1 MLDTQSS
8 FDAPLAD
15 SAFPLDPEDLAAL
28 IGIPLADWPGN
39 CHGIAEAVLRR
50 APVDG
55 MRLTRGHWHGYISRN
70 SIFGARDF
78 TQHSWLVLA
87 DGRILDPTRWT
98 LEDPKRPAIYLGV
111 NDHYDEA
118 GLQLRQ
124 QQPPVFFN
132 APPNPFQILLARI
145 PQELCHALSSA
156 LGSDHTPGTTDPE
169 HRWLADALA
178 RAMKSDPDRL
188 HDADRLYSLMA
199 EAGMQAMIPIDL
211 WRRVMEPEV
220 LMHRGANRSYTL
232 PAAPALRAI
241 EVFFDLMTAF
251 VCIEERELQLEEELA
266 EIGYTLDDLHSALN
280 ALDDLLKSCPE
291 MEIEAVP
298 RFYLDSLCVIAGD
311 ILGKGFG
318 TALRVERRAASR
330 GYRVTDLDALMR
342 RIGARVGYD
351 LSWD

>member
-15 SAFPLDPEDLAAL
+15 SAFPLDPEGLAAL
-28 IGIPLADWPGN
+28 IGIPLTDWPGN

-55 MRLTRGHWHGYISRN
+55 MRLARGHWHGHIS
-70 SIFGARDF
+70 SDSVFGARDF

-124 QQPPVFFN
+124 QQPPAFFN
-132 APPNPFQILLARI
+132 APPNPFQILLDKTSPA
-145 PQELCHALSSA
+145 LCEALNNA
-156 LGSDHTPGTTDPE
+156 LGGDHARGTMDPG

-178 RAMKSDPDRL
+178 RAMKTDPDRL
-188 HDADRLYSLMA
+188 HDAARLYRLMA
-199 EAGMQAMIPIDL
+199 EAGMRAMIPIDL
-211 WRRVMEPEV
+211 WQRVMDPE
-220 LMHRGANRSYTL
+220 LSMHRGANRSFTL
-232 PAAPALRAI
+232 PTAPVLRDI
-241 EVFFDLMTAF
+241 EVFLDLMNAF
-251 VCIEERELQLEEELA
+251 VSIEERELQLEDELA
-266 EIGYTLDDLHSALN
+266 EIGYTLEDLHGALN
-280 ALDDLLKSCPE
+280 DLDDLLKSCPE
-291 MEIEAVP
+291 MEIEVVP
-298 RFYLDSLCVIAGD
+298 SSYLDSLCVIAGD

-330 GYRVTDLDALMR
+330 GYRVTDLDAIMR